1 MRLAKAKARERQ
13 KTIDAAGE
21 ERNEDISNMQ
31 GDLSDIITSS
41 LILLASSEALVF
53 ILVYYIPAAAAPTFF
68 KKFRFGAI

>member
-41 LILLASSEALVF
+41 LIL
-53 ILVYYIPAAAAPTFF
+53 
-68 KKFRFGAI
+68 